1 VEADRADCL
10 EETTV
15 VAFLGGALPDDT
27 RAAVE
32 EHIAACAACA
42 ELITWAA
49 AEHASTTASLPGHE
63 RVPFL
68 GQLPP
73 GTQVDRYQILG
84 ALGRGGMGEV
94 YAAYHPDL
102 DRRIALKVVHELD
115 GGTGEGHL
123 RLLREARTIA
133 RLSHPNVITVHD
145 AGTYGDGVFIAMELV
160 DGQTIDQW
168 LRGAPR
174 TWQQILDVFVAAG
187 RGLAAA
193 HAAGVVHRDF
203 KPQNVMIAKTGAVR
217 VMDFGL
223 ARMEEDDTSEPGA
236 DATVAP
242 DPQPA
247 IPISSVTKTG
257 AILGTPAYMSPE
269 QRRRERVDARSDQF
283 SFCVALHEALY
294 GTRPTA
300 SRSGSGDFS
309 PGSARPFS
317 KLPSRV
323 SVPVWIRSIVRRG
336 ASVDR
341 EARFR
346 SMDEL
351 LAALERGRTRV
362 RRRVSVI
369 AAGLATVVL
378 SAAAWRVGHG
388 SRFVCAIPTD
398 RVAAVWAPGDA
409 ADVRRQ
415 SIHRAFKATGR
426 ATAETSWERVSRVL
440 DDYMSEW
447 SAMYLQTCEAT
458 HVRGEQSAEVLD
470 LRMSCLGDSL
480 DQVRALTDA
489 LRTGDPAILSH
500 AVTSTQDLTP
510 VKRCA
515 DLTLL
520 RSAVPPPKDER
531 TLREVGSLR
540 SSLRDLQVQRESGD
554 RTRVLKDAMALQP
567 RVEATGYKP
576 LLASLL
582 ELIGSVRLDIDDDPS
597 ESEAL
602 LREAMVTA
610 EAARDDLVAAKAA
623 VALSFLL
630 TYKLGDQKHAKFSLQ
645 LAMAFLDRSGPGNE
659 RFRAWALASEA
670 TIHYREGDF
679 EKARALAESSVAL
692 REKTLGPQHP
702 DVAVGLTVLAV
713 VAMECDRPDAA
724 LQAATRAI
732 DIFKQ
737 HGDPEGFELAVTMSD
752 QGDALIALGRYAE
765 AERVYQEALRI
776 FREQLNPE
784 HPESASPLHGLGLAK
799 LAQNHP
805 HEALALLEAASRI
818 CDPDKCEPILAADIK
833 VARARALRET
843 GGNHVKARALAT
855 AALATYRTSNR
866 PHRAQKVEAWLSQP
880 SSPTTIVR

>member
-1 VEADRADCL
+1 VEAERANCL

-15 VAFLGGALPDDT
+15 VAFLGGSLAADT

-32 EHIAACAACA
+32 EHIASCAACA
-42 ELITWAA
+42 ELVTWAA
-49 AEHASTTASLPGHE
+49 AEDAYNTASLPGHE

-73 GTQVDRYQILG
+73 GAQVERYQILG

-102 DRRIALKVVHELD
+102 DRRIALKVVHALD
-115 GGTGEGHL
+115 GDTGQGHA

-145 AGTYGDGVFIAMELV
+145 AGTYGDGVYIAMELV
-160 DGQTIDQW
+160 DGQTIDHW
-168 LRGAPR
+168 LRAGPR

-223 ARMEEDDTSEPGA
+223 ARMTEDDAPEPGSGGTA
-236 DATVAP
+236 DDAA
-242 DPQPA
+242 DRQP
-247 IPISSVTKTG
+247 PVPTSSVTKTG

-269 QRRRERVDARSDQF
+269 QHRRERLDARSDQF

-300 SRSGSGDFS
+300 ARSGSGELS
-309 PGSARPFS
+309 PGPSRPFS
-317 KLPSRV
+317 RLPSRV
-323 SVPVWIRSIVRRG
+323 GVPVWIRSILRRG
-336 ASVDR
+336 ASPDR
-341 EARFR
+341 EARYR
-346 SMDEL
+346 SMDEI

-369 AAGLATVVL
+369 AASLATVIL
-378 SAAAWRVGHG
+378 TAAAWRVGHG
-388 SRFVCAIPTD
+388 SRFACAVPND

-409 ADVRRQ
+409 ADPRRQ

-440 DDYMSEW
+440 DDYVNGW

-470 LRMSCLGDSL
+470 LRMSCLTDSL

-489 LRTGDPAILSH
+489 LRAGDPAILSH

-520 RSAVPPPKDER
+520 RAAVPPPKDER
-531 TLREVGSLR
+531 TQREVEALR
-540 SSLRDLQVQRESGD
+540 SSLRDLEVLRESGD
-554 RTRVLKDAMALQP
+554 RRRVLSYAMALRP

-576 LLASLL
+576 MLASLL
-582 ELIGSVRLDIDDDPS
+582 ELMGSVRMDIDDDPS
-597 ESEAL
+597 EAEAM
-602 LREAMVTA
+602 LRESMVVA
-610 EAARDDLVAAKAA
+610 EQSRDDLVAAKAA
-623 VALSFLL
+623 TALSFLL
-630 TYKLGDQKHAKFSLQ
+630 TYKLGDQRHATFSLQ

-659 RFRAWALASEA
+659 RFRAWAQAA
-670 TIHYREGDF
+670 DAIIHYRQGDF
-679 EKARALAESSVAL
+679 EQARALAEASVAL
-692 REKTLGPQHP
+692 REKTLGPHHP
-702 DVAVGLTVLAV
+702 DVAIGLTVLAV
-713 VAMECDRPDAA
+713 ISMECDRPATA
-724 LQAATRAI
+724 LQATTRAI
-732 DIFKQ
+732 DILKQ

-752 QGDALIALGRYAE
+752 HGDALLALARYAE
-765 AERVYQEALRI
+765 AERVYQESLRI

-784 HPESASPLHGLGLAK
+784 HPESASPLHGLGVVK
-799 LAQNHP
+799 LAQNRAR
-805 HEALALLEAASRI
+805 EALAPLEAASQI
-818 CDPDKCEPILAADIK
+818 CAPKKCEPILAAEIDFD
-833 VARARALRET
+833 RARALWES
-843 GGNHVKARALAT
+843 GGDRTKARSLAT
-855 AALATYRTSNR
+855 AALASFKSGYRLPRQHAT
-866 PHRAQKVEAWLSQP
+866 EAWLSAHWE
-880 SSPTTIVR
+880 R